1 MNYNRSVM
9 SIASLLLG
17 VTIQAFDYF
26 DFPYHV
32 RRVYQD
38 VVPWVYVDFDESMQ
52 SSNFAHIINRDK
64 TAQLVGITGPV
75 LIDFFKKQYEQFNFL
90 QVFPEPSSRIPKI
103 IHQIWIGDFV
113 PEELKQFQES
123 WKLYHPD
130 WEYKLWTQDDIPH
143 LSLYNKKLIEIA
155 ENPAE
160 LSDLLRYEILYQQ
173 GGVYIDMDFE
183 CLQPLDVLH
192 HAYDFYIGIQPL
204 DTGLVQLGIGIIG
217 TTPGHPI
224 LKKCIESLEENYKNK
239 KLRNTLTAKT
249 GPIHLTK
256 IFVAHAGKEGMR
268 DVALPV
274 HYFYPLGSTQIALK
288 KRAWTQKG
296 SFGIHH
302 WAKTWNKPC
311 YRRPQFRSIQSWGT
325 LL

>member
-1 MNYNRSVM
+1 MKYNKVVMMMN
-9 SIASLLLG
+9 LLLS
-17 VTIQAFDYF
+17 VTLQAFNYF

-32 RRVYQD
+32 RRAYQD
-38 VVPWVYVDFDESMQ
+38 EVPWVYVDFDESMQ
-52 SSNFAHIINRDK
+52 ASEFSHIIHRNK
-64 TAQLVGITGPV
+64 TAQLVGITGSL
-75 LIDFFKKQYEQFNFL
+75 LIDFFKKKYEQANFL
-90 QVFPEPSSRIPKI
+90 QVFPEPAARIPKI
-103 IHQIWIGDFV
+103 IHQIWIGDTV
-113 PEELKQFQES
+113 PQELKQFQES
-123 WKLYHPD
+123 WRRYHPD
-130 WEYKLWTQDDIPH
+130 WEYKLWTQHDIPF
-143 LSLYNKKLIEIA
+143 LNLYNKKLIDGA

-217 TTPGHPI
+217 TMPGHPL

-239 KLRNTLTAKT
+239 KLKDTLTAKT

-256 IFVAHAGKEGMR
+256 IFVKYAGTAGLC
-268 DVALPV
+268 DVALPA
-274 HYFYPLGSTQIALK
+274 HYFYPLGSAQVMLK
-288 KRAWTQKG
+288 KTKWIQKG

-302 WAKTWNKPC
+302 WAKTWNKPR
-311 YRRPQFRSIQSWGT
+311 YRRPQFRSIQGWGT